1 MNCQSHKGGKCQIRN
16 SRYSTLGWVDLGIA
30 MDDNFSGSLF
40 PKDLRIAI
48 WNMFRRY
55 SRSYRGAF
63 SACRLALLRMH
74 DGQPLGKCNDKRH
87 EKADGAEYN
96 AVDEFLTGFNVFLG
110 THRQNPPVPHGVF
123 TSVSLYGSVLL
134 IFRKGFCPAS
144 KKKKISAFLAK

>member
-1 MNCQSHKGGKCQIRN
+1 MPDQELPIFHARLGR
-16 SRYSTLGWVDLGIA
+16 SRHSDGRQLFRQFLPE
-30 MDDNFSGSLF
+30 GSPHCYLEYV
-40 PKDLRIAI
+40 P
-48 WNMFRRY
+48 
-55 SRSYRGAF
+55 SVQPSYLGAF

-110 THRQNPPVPHGVF
+110 THSQNPPVPHGVF